1 MERCRA
7 VRGGW
12 NLVGPLRGEAWSLFL
27 LHMKLLAGVGGRRVC
42 RRVAGMLRH
51 FLLFPAEGF
60 PGSPVTL
67 EACRKHTRRFYPHKM
82 SGAILCFYLV
92 ISIHFTYIR

>member
-1 MERCRA
+1 MESCGPPKG
-7 VRGGW
+7 RG
-12 NLVGPLRGEAWSLFL
+12 LEFI
-27 LHMKLLAGVGGRRVC
+27 LAAYEVIGGGGGGRQVC

-92 ISIHFTYIR
+92 ISIHFTHIR